1 MKSKLKVFGVVA
13 FAIAL
18 CFALVGCGG
27 GDKADPKKAVIGT
40 WELSEL
46 TGASED
52 DMAMMKAFGLTIE
65 ATFAEDGT
73 FKLGMFGETM
83 DGTWDAKSA
92 DKVSLT
98 IEGDSVDATIKDG
111 VLSIEVAGEGMKFKK
126 TSDEVKDLGSSSSS
140 STSSGAT
147 SGSSATDDQ
156 AIQAIDKEIYS
167 DDNISVMV
175 VDKKQ
180 DWLDSCGYT
189 LVITNKSADTA
200 IDFSGS
206 YGTWMVNGKMISPYI
221 YETIQPNAYAETF
234 MTFMDDSIKSI
245 DDLVNVQG
253 SFEVTNSKTYD
264 EIVTFQVTMP

>member
-111 VLSIEVAGEGMKFKK
+111 VLSIEVDGEGMKFKK
-126 TSDEVKDLGSSSSS
+126 TSDEVKDLGSSSVSS
-140 STSSGAT
+140 DGAT

-189 LVITNKSADTA
+189 LVITNK
-200 IDFSGS
+200 
-206 YGTWMVNGKMISPYI
+206 TWTVNGKMISPYI

>member
-92 DKVSLT
+92 DKVSLA
-98 IEGDSVDATIKDG
+98 IEGDSIDATIKDG
-111 VLSIEVAGEGMKFKK
+111 VLSIEVDGEGMKFKK
-126 TSDEVKDLGSSSSS
+126 TSDEVKDLGSSSVSS
-140 STSSGAT
+140 DSAT

-156 AIQAIDKEIYS
+156 AIEAIDKEIYS

-180 DWLDSCGYT
+180 DWLDDCGYT
-189 LVITNKSADTA
+189 FKVENKTADKTVLFMA
-200 IDFSGS
+200 E
-206 YGTWMVNGKMISPYI
+206 YGTFSVDGQMVDFTLTETVKPGMFAETFGYFDSTKVTDIDAMKNVAGTISLMDNDS
-221 YETIQPNAYAETF
+221 YETIASYPIELA
-234 MTFMDDSIKSI
+234 
-245 DDLVNVQG
+245 
-253 SFEVTNSKTYD
+253 
-264 EIVTFQVTMP
+264 

>member
-13 FAIAL
+13 FAFAL

-52 DMAMMKAFGLTIE
+52 DMAMMKAFGLTVE

-73 FKLGMFGETM
+73 FKLGMFGESL

-111 VLSIEVAGEGMKFKK
+111 VLSIEVDGEGMKFKK
-126 TSDEVKDLGSSSSS
+126 TSDEVKDLGSSS
-140 STSSGAT
+140 AT
-147 SGSSATDDQ
+147 SDSGTTTGSNATDDQ

-206 YGTWMVNGKMISPYI
+206 YGTWTVNGKMISPYI

>member
-1 MKSKLKVFGVVA
+1 MLRARRLRRGVTR
-13 FAIAL
+13 
-18 CFALVGCGG
+18 
-27 GDKADPKKAVIGT
+27 PTPRRRVIGT

-98 IEGDSVDATIKDG
+98 IEGDSIDATIKDG
-111 VLSIEVAGEGMKFKK
+111 VLSIEVDGEGMKFKK
-126 TSDEVKDLGSSSSS
+126 TSDEVKDLGSSSVSS
-140 STSSGAT
+140 DGAT

-206 YGTWMVNGKMISPYI
+206 YGHLDG
-221 YETIQPNAYAETF
+221 ERQDDQPLHLR
-234 MTFMDDSIKSI
+234 DDSAERLRR
-245 DDLVNVQG
+245 DVHDLHGRQHQEHRRSRERAG
-253 SFEVTNSKTYD
+253 LFRGHELQD
-264 EIVTFQVTMP
+264 LR

>member
-1 MKSKLKVFGVVA
+1 MKSKLKALGVVA
-13 FAIAL
+13 FALAL

-40 WELSEL
+40 WELSEF
-46 TGASED
+46 TDASED
-52 DMAMMKAFGLTIE
+52 DLAMMKAFDLTVE

-111 VLSIEVAGEGMKFKK
+111 VLSIEVDGEGMKFKK
-126 TSDEVKDLGSSSSS
+126 TSDEVKDLRSS
-140 STSSGAT
+140 STSS
-147 SGSSATDDQ
+147 SGTAGDSSATDDQ
-156 AIQAIDKEIYS
+156 AIEAIDKEIYS

-189 LVITNKSADTA
+189 LVITNKSADAA
-200 IDFSGS
+200 IDVSGS
-206 YGTWMVNGKMISPYI
+206 YGTWMVNGKMISPSI

-253 SFEVTNSKTYD
+253 SFEVMNSKTYD